1 MFDAPGQFERVTRE
15 QVQAVA
21 REILDRS
28 KRTVG
33 VLVPVSEDEAE
44 TASGA

>member
-1 MFDAPGQFERVTRE
+1 
-15 QVQAVA
+15 VQGVA

-33 VLVPVSEDEAE
+33 VLVPVSENEAAA
-44 TASGA
+44 ASGA